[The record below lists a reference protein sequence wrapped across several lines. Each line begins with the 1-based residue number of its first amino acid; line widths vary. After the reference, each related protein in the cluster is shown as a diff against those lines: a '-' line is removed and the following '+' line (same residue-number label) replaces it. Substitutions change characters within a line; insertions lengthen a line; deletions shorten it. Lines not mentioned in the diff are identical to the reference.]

1 MEGTQQP
8 QPQQMGP
15 LLDRIMTRLEVIDKL
30 GEAQAKLM
38 SRLDIL
44 ESSLDAAFKETEA
57 AVVEEDVVVVCSV
70 DRSLSMAA
78 PSRFHR
84 ERSFDPSEIAERQI
98 QPLSEQRIRAVQP
111 AWDNVVVVAD
121 ADITGDCDETVPE
134 DYLDIDLSTSSLR
147 PGGKLAPVATCVNH
161 EGFAQDFYTSVGNRF
176 ASLGKGGVPDI
187 GFSRFNDLKDFYADE
202 KSLEEAFYQQ
212 VEGMGSSQLRI
223 TLDSRMNRRKTG
235 VVPQQ
240 KYDDIKAECL
250 SSGSL
255 WEDPEFPAIDSS
267 LFYSQRPPR
276 AIEWKRPS
284 EICDNPRLFVGGAS
298 RFDIE
303 QGELGDCWLL
313 AATASL
319 TINQDSLHK
328 VVPPN
333 QSFIEDYAGIFK
345 FRFWRF
351 GKWIEV
357 CVDDRLPTYRNQL
370 VFLHSAENNEFWT
383 ALLEKAYA
391 KLVGSYE
398 ALKGG
403 NTTEAMEDFTGGV
416 TEVFDLRKAPPDLF
430 KVMKKGCDRSSL
442 MGCSLDT
449 GVVEGVQANG
459 LISGHAYSV
468 TNVATATVTLPGRGT
483 TAEIPLVRVRN
494 PWGNEA
500 EWKGAWSDGSR
511 EWGLLSEEDKQALG
525 ISFDH
530 DGEFWMAYTDFING
544 FTKLEICSL
553 GPDAMVDP
561 GQTMRGGAKR
571 HFECMQEDGS
581 WTRHVSA
588 GGCRNF
594 PDSFWTNPQIRIT
607 LEDPDEDDDEDLCT
621 CVVALMQKD
630 RRKQRQQGV
639 QLLTTGFA
647 IYKLGAEDM
656 KSDTLDKDWFRY
668 HKSSGMSTFINT
680 REVTARFKLSPGTYV
695 VIPSTFKPNE
705 QADFLLRVFSEKPG
719 KAQIL
724 DDTTGEADIS
734 GYGLAFGND
743 DGPRPMPNKQPAE
756 VSLDTMKLD
765 DISDPTMPKSPEVD
779 ERQREILAQFFKKIS
794 GDDMEVD
801 AFELQEVLTY
811 ILKKEFQFDG
821 FSMETA
827 KSMVA
832 MMDIDLSGKLGFD
845 EFSLLWNDLRLWKT
859 IFKQYDTDKSGT
871 FDAFELRRALR
882 SSGYRLSTDVFK
894 ALVFRYGNRE
904 GKITFDNYIQCSV
917 KLKSMMENFRSHQSR
932 GGAAS
937 YDLDDFMQTT
947 LYS

>member
-1 MEGTQQP
+1 MKPSQEGDQSHLHTSVEIGSSFKMEG
-8 QPQQMGP
+8 
-15 LLDRIMTRLEVIDKL
+15 
-30 GEAQAKLM
+30 
-38 SRLDIL
+38 
-44 ESSLDAAFKETEA
+44 
-57 AVVEEDVVVVCSV
+57 
-70 DRSLSMAA
+70 
-78 PSRFHR
+78 
-84 ERSFDPSEIAERQI
+84 EIAERQI
-98 QPLSEQRIRAVQP
+98 LPLSAQRIKAVEP
-111 AWDNVVVVAD
+111 AWDNVIAVAN

-134 DYLDIDLSTSSLR
+134 DYLDIDLSTDSLR
-147 PGGKLAPVATCVNH
+147 PGGRLAPKATTLAE
-161 EGFAQDFYTSVGNRF
+161 EGFAQDFFTRVGDRF
-176 ASLGKGGVPDI
+176 RNLGGRGVPDI
-187 GFSRFNDLKDFYADE
+187 GFSKFDTLKDYYADE
-202 KSLEEAFYQQ
+202 QSLEEAFYQQ

-223 TLDSRMNRRKTG
+223 TLDSRMARRKQG
-235 VVPQQ
+235 VIPEQ
-240 KYDDIKAECL
+240 KYEDIKAQCL

-255 WEDPEFPAIDSS
+255 WEDPEFPAIDASI
-267 LFYSQRPPR
+267 FYSQRPPR

-284 EICDNPRLFVGGAS
+284 EISDNPRLFVGGAS

-319 TINQDSLHK
+319 TINQDSLYK
-328 VVPPN
+328 VVPTN
-333 QSFIEDYAGIFK
+333 QSFTDDYAGIFK

-416 TEVFDLRKAPPDLF
+416 TEVFDLRKAPNDLF
-430 KVMKKGCDRSSL
+430 KIMQKGCSRGSL

-449 GVVEGVQANG
+449 GVIEGAQPNG

-468 TNVATATVTLPGRGT
+468 TRVAIAKVTLPGRDT
-483 TAEIPLVRVRN
+483 SAEIPLVRVRN

-511 EWGLLSEEDKQALG
+511 EWGLLSDEDKEGLG
-525 ISFDH
+525 IAFDH
-530 DGEFWMAYTDFING
+530 DGEFWIAYKDFIDG

-553 GPDAMVDP
+553 GPEAMVDP
-561 GQTMRGGAKR
+561 GQTVKMEKR
-571 HFECMQEDGS
+571 HFECMQEDAA
-581 WTRHVSA
+581 WTKHVTA

-594 PDSFWTNPQIRIT
+594 PDSFWTNPQIRMT

-621 CVVALMQKD
+621 CIIALMQKD
-630 RRKQRQQGV
+630 RRKLRQQGV
-639 QLLTTGFA
+639 QLLTLGFA
-647 IYKLGAEDM
+647 IYKLGPEDM
-656 KSDTLDKDWFRY
+656 KNESLDKDWFRY

-680 REVTARFKLSPGTYV
+680 REVTARFKLAPGTYV
-695 VIPSTFKPNE
+695 IMPSTFKPNE
-705 QADFLLRVFSEKPG
+705 QADFLVRIFSEKPG
-719 KAQIL
+719 KASKL
-724 DDTTGEADIS
+724 DDTTGESDHT

-743 DGPRPMPNKQPAE
+743 GGEPRPMPRKQRAE
-756 VSLDTMKLD
+756 VSIDTMTID
-765 DISDPTMPKSPEVD
+765 DVSDPTVPKSPEQD
-779 ERQREILAQFFKKIS
+779 TQQKEILAQFFKKIS

-811 ILKKEFQFDG
+811 ILKKEFKFDG

-832 MMDIDLSGKLGFD
+832 MMDVDLSGKLGFD

-859 IFKQYDTDKSGT
+859 IFKQYDSDKSGT

-932 GGAAS
+932 GGTAS
-937 YDLDDFMQTT
+937 YDLDDFIQTT

>member
-1 MEGTQQP
+1 
-8 QPQQMGP
+8 
-15 LLDRIMTRLEVIDKL
+15 
-30 GEAQAKLM
+30 
-38 SRLDIL
+38 
-44 ESSLDAAFKETEA
+44 
-57 AVVEEDVVVVCSV
+57 
-70 DRSLSMAA
+70 MA
-78 PSRFHR
+78 
-84 ERSFDPSEIAERQI
+84 
-98 QPLSEQRIRAVQP
+98 
-111 AWDNVVVVAD
+111 
-121 ADITGDCDETVPE
+121 
-134 DYLDIDLSTSSLR
+134 
-147 PGGKLAPVATCVNH
+147 
-161 EGFAQDFYTSVGNRF
+161 
-176 ASLGKGGVPDI
+176 
-187 GFSRFNDLKDFYADE
+187 
-202 KSLEEAFYQQ
+202 
-212 VEGMGSSQLRI
+212 
-223 TLDSRMNRRKTG
+223 RRKQG
-235 VVPQQ
+235 VVPEQ
-240 KYDDIKAECL
+240 KYEDLKAQCL
-250 SSGSL
+250 SSGTL
-255 WEDPEFPAIDSS
+255 WEDPEFPAIDSNI
-267 LFYSQRPPR
+267 FYSQRPPR
-276 AIEWKRPS
+276 AIEWKRPG

-319 TINQDSLHK
+319 TINQDSLFK

-333 QSFIEDYAGIFK
+333 QSFVDDYAGIFK

-416 TEVFDLRKAPPDLF
+416 TEVFDLRKAPNDLF
-430 KVMKKGCDRSSL
+430 KIMQKGCSRGSL

-449 GVVEGVQANG
+449 GVIEGTQPNG

-468 TNVATATVTLPGRGT
+468 TRVATAKVTLPGRST

-511 EWGLLSEEDKQALG
+511 EWGLLSDEDKEELG

-530 DGEFWMAYTDFING
+530 DGEFWMAYKDFIDG

-553 GPDAMVDP
+553 GPEAMVDP
-561 GQTMRGGAKR
+561 GQTMKMAKR

-581 WTRHVSA
+581 WTKHVTA

-594 PDSFWTNPQIRIT
+594 PDSFWTNPQIRFT

-621 CVVALMQKD
+621 CIVALMQKD
-630 RRKQRQQGV
+630 RRKMRQQGV
-639 QLLTTGFA
+639 QLLTMGFA
-647 IYKLGAEDM
+647 IYKLGPDDM
-656 KSDTLDKDWFRY
+656 KNESLDKDWFRY

-680 REVTARFKLSPGTYV
+680 REVTARFKLAPGTYV
-695 VIPSTFKPNE
+695 IMPSTFKPNE
-705 QADFLLRVFSEKPG
+705 QADFLLRIFSEKPG
-719 KAQIL
+719 KAQKL
-724 DDTTGEADIS
+724 DDTTGE
-734 GYGLAFGND
+734 
-743 DGPRPMPNKQPAE
+743 
-756 VSLDTMKLD
+756 
-765 DISDPTMPKSPEVD
+765 SDLTPTAPKSPEQD
-779 ERQREILAQFFKKIS
+779 NQQKEILAQFFKKIS

-811 ILKKEFQFDG
+811 ILKKEFKFDG

-832 MMDIDLSGKLGFD
+832 MMDVDLSGKLGFD

-859 IFKQYDTDKSGT
+859 IFKQYDSDKSGT

-917 KLKSMMENFRSHQSR
+917 KLKSMMENFRSHQSQ
-932 GGAAS
+932 GGSAS
-937 YDLDDFMQTT
+937 YDLDDFIQTT